1 MSKSKNIKVSI
12 SISRVRARQMCV
24 DRFNNYIKKPN
35 KMAEGNRSLSVF
47 FEVRRSPFHRHSKG
61 GNDNKKTI
69 KTKQKVSQI
78 SNCHFYYCPFM
89 GGVLGGVRGPVRR
102 GIHGPGVGSPGP
114 SSRWQVPMGNIETEY
129 VTYVMA

>member
-89 GGVLGGVRGPVRR
+89 GGSWGESVDRSVEGSMDQGSGHPVLLPDGRFPWV
-102 GIHGPGVGSPGP
+102 ILK
-114 SSRWQVPMGNIETEY
+114 QNM
-129 VTYVMA
+129 